1 MSKKPSALDLFI
13 SNIKAKDK
21 AERSPSETLKAIVE
35 SYTGSEEFDE
45 YMLVNSW
52 RIPQY
57 IKASEGVKTRY
68 RGSAAGKCAQ
78 QQAFNVLLHE
88 MPEAAI
94 PDHSNDVLVGMEDIV
109 RPARQMRALHN
120 GTFGHARWHLVFDG
134 LHERGEVETLCK
146 EVRNISYTSD
156 LSGSLD
162 RMIAFKFEGERFT
175 AVIDFK
181 TIKSAY
187 WMPLRE
193 PQADHARQH
202 HAYRIL
208 GFEADAWMML
218 YENKDTHE
226 LKLYNREYDDE
237 ITKELLTNYALMNK
251 WVDEIE
257 SNEPLTVT
265 LPLETTWCGFCKFRV
280 PCKVLHPAEVVF

>member
-1 MSKKPSALDLFI
+1 MANKPSALDLFI
-13 SNIKAKDK
+13 SNIKARDK
-21 AERSPSETLKAIVE
+21 AERSPSETLKALVE
-35 SYTGSEEFDE
+35 SYTGSDEFDK
-45 YMLVNSW
+45 YMLANSW

-68 RGSAAGKCAQ
+68 RGSAAGKCVQ
-78 QQAFNVLLHE
+78 QQAFNVLMHE
-88 MPEAAI
+88 TPESSI
-94 PDHSNDVLVGMEDIV
+94 LVGTEGFV

-134 LHERGEVETLCK
+134 LHERGEVETLCN
-146 EVRNISYTSD
+146 EVRNVSSTLN

-162 RMIAFKFEGERFT
+162 RMIAFPFEGERFT

-181 TIKSAY
+181 TMKSGY

-208 GFEADAWMML
+208 GWKANAWMML

-226 LKLYNREYDDE
+226 LKIYDREYDDV
-237 ITKELLTNYALMNK
+237 ITKELLNNYAIMET
-251 WVDEIE
+251 WVGEVE
-257 SNEPLTVT
+257 NNAPLTVT
-265 LPLETTWCGFCKFRV
+265 LPLETTWCGFCNFRK
-280 PCKVLHPAEVVF
+280 PCKLLHPEEPVF